1 MTEAEPTVAE
11 NAPDIAISVRN
22 LGKRFQLARDKRTSL
37 KERLVHGRSSK
48 FDEFWA
54 LRDVSFDVVRGT
66 TFGLIGHNGSGK
78 STLLKIL
85 AGVYRQTEGSVIA
98 DGRVSALLE
107 LGAGFHG
114 DLTGR
119 ENVYLNASILGL
131 SRKQIDEKI
140 DEIIEFSGI
149 GDFIDVPVKVYSS
162 GMYVRLGFSIAV
174 TVNPEILIVDE
185 IIAVGDEEF
194 QRKCFDHLYKLRK
207 QGTTIV
213 LVTHSLSLAAELCDQ
228 AVWLDHGVVKG
239 IGDVREVVDSYLGDV
254 NANEIARKPLDP
266 EPLEVTGA
274 PQTPRRGSGEI
285 RVEDVKFFGSL
296 ASESDLIYAGAPCT
310 VRVEYT
316 AKSRSLVEFGLAF
329 IHESGV
335 TVAGPNTSAGKFGLL
350 EVEPGSGYVDYHLDS
365 LPLHPGQYTLSVAV
379 IAHGHVYDYLDRA
392 FDMLVR
398 AESTVLEPG
407 MVTFAGTWTH
417 NDVVIKTALIGETG
431 ANANA
436 Q

>member
-1 MTEAEPTVAE
+1 MTELESAVAE
-11 NAPDIAISVRN
+11 SAPDIAISVRN

-37 KERLVHGRSSK
+37 KERLVHGRASK

-131 SRKQIDEKI
+131 TRKQIDEKI

-162 GMYVRLGFSIAV
+162 GMYVRLGFAIAV

-239 IGDVREVVDSYLGDV
+239 IGDVRDVVDSYLGDV

-266 EPLEVTGA
+266 EPLEVTGV
-274 PQTPRRGSGEI
+274 PQTPRRGSGEV
-285 RVEDVKFFGSL
+285 RVADVKIFG
-296 ASESDLIYAGAPCT
+296 ASESEDIVYASAPFT
-310 VRVEYT
+310 VRIEYT
-316 AKSRSLVEFGLAF
+316 AKVDALVEFGLAF

-350 EVEPGSGYVDYHLDS
+350 QVTAGSGHVDYHLES
-365 LPLHPGQYTLSVAV
+365 LPLHPGQYTLSVAIV
-379 IAHGHVYDYLDRA
+379 AHGHIYDYLDRA
-392 FDMLVR
+392 FEMPVR
-398 AESTVLEPG
+398 AEASVLEPG
-407 MVTFAGTWTH
+407 MVTFTGTWTH
-417 NDVVIKTALIGETG
+417 NDTVVKTALTSEKG

>member
-1 MTEAEPTVAE
+1 MTELEPAVAE
-11 NAPDIAISVRN
+11 DAPDIAISVRN
-22 LGKRFQLARDKRTSL
+22 LSKRFQLARDKRTSL
-37 KERLVHGRSSK
+37 KERLVHGRASK

-131 SRKQIDEKI
+131 TRKQIDEKV

-162 GMYVRLGFSIAV
+162 GMYVRLGFAIAV
-174 TVNPEILIVDE
+174 TVDPEILIVDE

-239 IGDVREVVDSYLGDV
+239 IGDVRDVVDAYLGDV

-266 EPLEVTGA
+266 EPLEVSGV
-274 PQTPRRGSGEI
+274 PQTARRGSGEV
-285 RVEDVKFFGSL
+285 RVADVKIFG
-296 ASESDLIYAGAPCT
+296 ASESEDIVYAGAPFT
-310 VRVEYT
+310 VRIEYT
-316 AKSRSLVEFGLAF
+316 AKVDALVEFGLAF

-335 TVAGPNTSAGKFGLL
+335 TVAGPNTSAGKFGLIQ
-350 EVEPGSGYVDYHLDS
+350 VVAGTGHVDYHLES
-365 LPLHPGQYTLSVAV
+365 LPLHPGQYTLSVAIV
-379 IAHGHVYDYLDRA
+379 AHGHIYDYLDRA
-392 FDMLVR
+392 FELLVR
-398 AESTVLEPG
+398 AEASVLEPG
-407 MVTFAGTWTH
+407 MVTFSGTWTH
-417 NDVVIKTALIGETG
+417 NDTVVKTALTTAKG